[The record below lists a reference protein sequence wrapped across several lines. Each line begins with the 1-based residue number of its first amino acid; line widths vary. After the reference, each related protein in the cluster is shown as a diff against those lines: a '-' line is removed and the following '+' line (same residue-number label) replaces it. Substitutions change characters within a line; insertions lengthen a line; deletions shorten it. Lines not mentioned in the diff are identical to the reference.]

1 MNEIATCALVSYGV
15 SIFRSDPLW
24 DRKHRCPDEKSIP
37 RYNIARTPSHSS
49 TSARAAS
56 GTVLCQS

>member
-24 DRKHRCPDEKSIP
+24 DRKHRCPDEKSIQH
-37 RYNIARTPSHSS
+37 RADTQSFVNIRKSGVGNRPMSIV
-49 TSARAAS
+49 AS
-56 GTVLCQS
+56 